1 MCIMI
6 LNMSLTMEIKMLE
19 TEINDVKYR
28 IDLIKNLYICPETK
42 VQIKKELDYYH
53 EPLSLICI
61 GCANKKKQ
69 LMFGTDYCS
78 VSCKRK
84 NEVTI

>member
-6 LNMSLTMEIKMLE
+6 LNMSSILELE
-19 TEINDVKYR
+19 TEINDIKYR

-42 VQIKKELDYYH
+42 VQIKKELDQYYQ
-53 EPLSLICI
+53 PLSLTCIC
-61 GCANKKKQ
+61 CSNKKKQ
-69 LMFGTDYCS
+69 LMFGSDYCS

-84 NEVTI
+84 FEVTI